1 MIQAKD
7 SCLTSLN
14 LLEAGVTVTSVPLS
28 SALMHYLSFLIIFIL
43 ADEAQSGEWFVCLS
57 APSWQKIDD
66 DSAISSPVHVLK
78 RSCFDFSSIK

>member
-14 LLEAGVTVTSVPLS
+14 QLEDGVTVTSVPLS
-28 SALMHYLSFLIIFIL
+28 CIDALFIYLFLIILIL

-57 APSWQKIDD
+57 APSWQKIDE
-66 DSAISSPVHVLK
+66 SAISSLLFT
-78 RSCFDFSSIK
+78 S